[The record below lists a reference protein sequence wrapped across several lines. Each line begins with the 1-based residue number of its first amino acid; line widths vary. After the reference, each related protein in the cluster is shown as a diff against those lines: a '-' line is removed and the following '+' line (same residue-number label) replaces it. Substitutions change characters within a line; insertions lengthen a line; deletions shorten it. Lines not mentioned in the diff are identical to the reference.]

1 MRFLANE
8 NFPGAAVK
16 LLQSAGHDILWVRTA
31 APGTSDPDVL
41 AWAARES
48 RILLTF
54 DKELRRVGKGLG
66 LTGWMRR
73 HFVSHADAGT
83 ARGCKKWTGL
93 GRHTVSESWA
103 DVAQGRMQAAGI
115 VKALD
120 ILEEVSAGLG
130 AGALNPMV
138 NLLGL
143 EAVKEALHWRIIQ
156 TIAFAAHRGCNA

>member
-1 MRFLANE
+1 MTLGNAAKAALRLIVWCRSCGPGQAGPAELAE
-8 NFPGAAVK
+8 RHGAYAV
-16 LLQSAGHDILWVRTA
+16 LLDL
-31 APGTSDPDVL
+31 PP
-41 AWAARES
+41 
-48 RILLTF
+48 
-54 DKELRRVGKGLG
+54 
-66 LTGWMRR
+66 
-73 HFVSHADAGT
+73 
-83 ARGCKKWTGL
+83 KKWTGL
-93 GRHTVSESWA
+93 GRHALSESWA